1 MHTGVV
7 KPGKNGGKWGKKSW
21 VRIYARKLLHTYH
34 GRVKQQQSAIFR
46 VMESDKDAA
55 DGTGATQRCSDTR
68 HNKQLVICDKIGA
81 FDEDLLLLQMM
92 Q

>member
-1 MHTGVV
+1 
-7 KPGKNGGKWGKKSW
+7 
-21 VRIYARKLLHTYH
+21 
-34 GRVKQQQSAIFR
+34 
-46 VMESDKDAA
+46 MESDKDAA